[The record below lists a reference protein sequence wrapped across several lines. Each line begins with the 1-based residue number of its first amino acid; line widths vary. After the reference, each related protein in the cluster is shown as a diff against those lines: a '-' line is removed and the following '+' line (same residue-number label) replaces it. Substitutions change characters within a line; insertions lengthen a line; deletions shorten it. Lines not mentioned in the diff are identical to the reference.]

1 MVSKIITLVFFCQL
15 LISCN
20 GKNSDLKNQITI
32 SVKVIDSYTKQPRI
46 NDTVTVRQAK
56 WGIPKRYIKVGEY
69 ITNSLGVVTVKISKK
84 NRYSFET
91 DGPNYA
97 FGSDEYGEG
106 ELKNNQQIVIEV
118 VPPEKKKFKIE

>member
-1 MVSKIITLVFFCQL
+1 MVSKLITSVIFCL
-15 LISCN
+15 LLLGCD
-20 GKNSDLKNQITI
+20 GKNSDLKNQINI
-32 SVKVIDSYTKQPRI
+32 SIKVIDSDTKQPRV

-56 WGIPKRYIKVGEY
+56 WGIPRRYVKVGEY
-69 ITNSLGVVTVKISKK
+69 ITNSLGVVALKINKE

-118 VPPEKKKFKIE
+118 VPPDKKQFKIE

>member
-20 GKNSDLKNQITI
+20 GKNFDLKNQITI

>member
-97 FGSDEYGEG
+97 FGSDEYGED

>member
-1 MVSKIITLVFFCQL
+1 MVSKLITIVIFCL
-15 LISCN
+15 LLLGCN
-20 GKNSDLKNQITI
+20 SKNSDLKNQITI
-32 SVKVIDSYTKQPRI
+32 SVKVIDSYTKQPRV

-56 WGIPKRYIKVGEY
+56 WGIPRRYVKVGEY
-69 ITNSLGVVTVKISKK
+69 ITNSLGIVTLKISKK

-106 ELKNNQQIVIEV
+106 ELKNNQQIIIEV
-118 VPPEKKKFKIE
+118 IPPDKKKFKIE